1 MKQKILIFILGIILL
16 ICFNYFINRTT
27 PLEGITKDIS
37 YKVTRLFSNTKE
49 IELSKDMLVSKNIAL
64 EKELDELKNLLRLNE
79 ITATYNIINATVI
92 NRNMKEFY
100 DTVVIDKGYNDG
112 VDIGYAVVTN
122 EGLVGKVIKLGKE
135 TSTIKLLTSSDLYNM
150 LSVNIHTSDGDIYG
164 ILSDYDEQTNSFII
178 GGIDELTR
186 IEVGDIVS
194 TTGLEN
200 NYPNGIN
207 IGKVVRISKD
217 NFDLAYILKVE
228 SYIDFNNFHYV
239 AVLNR
244 NDS

>member
-1 MKQKILIFILGIILL
+1 MKKRIFIFIVGIVLL
-16 ICFNYFINRTT
+16 IGFNYFINKNNL
-27 PLEGITKDIS
+27 LENATKDIS
-37 YKVTRLFSNTKE
+37 YKVTKLFSTTKE
-49 IELSKDMLVSKNIAL
+49 IDLSKEMLVSKNNAL
-64 EKELDELKNLLRLNE
+64 EKEIAELNKLLKLNE
-79 ITATYNIINATVI
+79 TTSTYSIINATIV

-100 DTVVIDKGYNDG
+100 DTVVINKGYNDG
-112 VDIGYAVVTN
+112 VDIGCAVITN
-122 EGLVGKVIKLGKE
+122 DGLIGKIIKLGRE
-135 TSTIKLLTSSDLYNM
+135 TSTVKLLTSSDLYNM
-150 LSVNIHTSDGDIYG
+150 LSVNIHTASGDIYG
-164 ILSDYDEQTNSFII
+164 ILSDYDEETNSFII
-178 GGIDELTR
+178 EGIDELTK

-244 NDS
+244 HDS

>member
-1 MKQKILIFILGIILL
+1 M
-16 ICFNYFINRTT
+16 
-27 PLEGITKDIS
+27 E
-37 YKVTRLFSNTKE
+37 KE
-49 IELSKDMLVSKNIAL
+49 IE
-64 EKELDELKNLLRLNE
+64 ELKQLLKLKE
-79 ITATYNIINATVI
+79 TASTYKVVNATVV

-100 DTVVIDKGYNDG
+100 DTVIIDKGEKDG
-112 VDIGYAVVTN
+112 ACIGCAVVN
-122 EGLVGKVIKLGKE
+122 NKGLIGKIIKLGND
-135 TSTIKLLTSSDLYNM
+135 TSTVKLLTSSDLYNM
-150 LSVNIHTSDGDIYG
+150 LSVNIHTTAGDIYG

-178 GGIDELTR
+178 EGIDELTK

-244 NDS
+244 HDS

>member
-27 PLEGITKDIS
+27 SLEGLSKDIS

-49 IELSKDMLVSKNIAL
+49 INLSKDMLVSKNIAL
-64 EKELDELKNLLRLNE
+64 EKELVELKNLLKLNE

-100 DTVVIDKGYNDG
+100 DIVVIDKGYNDG

-122 EGLVGKVIKLGKE
+122 EGLIGKVIKLGKE

-150 LSVNIHTSDGDIYG
+150 LSVNIHTSNGDIYG

-178 GGIDELTR
+178 EGIDELTK
-186 IEVGDIVS
+186 IEVGDVVS

>member
-27 PLEGITKDIS
+27 SLEGLSKDIS
-37 YKVTRLFSNTKE
+37 YKVTRLFSSTKE
-49 IELSKDMLVSKNIAL
+49 INLSKDMLISKNIAL
-64 EKELDELKNLLRLNE
+64 EKELVELKNLLKLNE

-100 DTVVIDKGYNDG
+100 DIVVIDKGYNDG

-122 EGLVGKVIKLGKE
+122 EGLIGKVIKLGKE

-150 LSVNIHTSDGDIYG
+150 LSVNIHTSNGDIYG

-178 GGIDELTR
+178 EGIDELTK
-186 IEVGDIVS
+186 IEVGDVVS